1 MITITKENFDIE
13 QICNSGQCFRMSQ
26 VEENTYSV
34 IAYGKYIE
42 VTQEKGSN
50 QLTFSC
56 DEEEFE
62 TIWKEYFDLNADY
75 GAYIASIPE
84 EDSYLR
90 KASEFGKGIRILKQ
104 DLWEMIISFIIS
116 QQNNIKRIRKC
127 IETICQKYGEE
138 KRNFKGEVYYDFPTV
153 ERLSVATEEELRACN
168 LGYRSKYIVKT
179 TKSIKEKEVDLE
191 KLKEMAFPLAKQE
204 LLKLTGIGVKVAE
217 CICLFALHQMDG
229 FPVDTHIKQVF
240 EQQYPDGFPFEQ
252 YEGYAGVIQQ
262 YIFYYDLLEGKA

>member
-1 MITITKENFDIE
+1 MITITKENFDIG

-34 IAYGKYIE
+34 IAYGEYIE

-62 TIWKEYFDLNADY
+62 AIWKEYFDLNFDLNADY
-75 GAYIASIPE
+75 GAYIASIPK

-138 KRNFKGEVYYDFPTV
+138 KRNFKGEVYYDFPTFPNSRKV
-153 ERLSVATEEELRACN
+153 IGSHRRRA
-168 LGYRSKYIVKT
+168 S
-179 TKSIKEKEVDLE
+179 
-191 KLKEMAFPLAKQE
+191 
-204 LLKLTGIGVKVAE
+204 
-217 CICLFALHQMDG
+217 CLQFRISQ
-229 FPVDTHIKQVF
+229 
-240 EQQYPDGFPFEQ
+240 
-252 YEGYAGVIQQ
+252 
-262 YIFYYDLLEGKA
+262 